1 MEVALRGRE
10 YIDENFLSEWVTLLG
25 HPLIHPRCETLFEIM
40 KNVCLAMF
48 EKPVKWDEIDLL
60 KIFLKSNFISE
71 SCEIQRA
78 IYESLEKFVDAK
90 NPDSI
95 CPKGNKL
102 GTLPDCVQHQIRYVV
117 MKMGWHVSGEHFAK
131 IFYEVKSISKTRL
144 IF

>member
-78 IYESLEKFVDAK
+78 IYERLEKFVDAK
-90 NPDSI
+90 WKFWYAIFKMYILIQINR
-95 CPKGNKL
+95 KL
-102 GTLPDCVQHQIRYVV
+102 YNW
-117 MKMGWHVSGEHFAK
+117 K
-131 IFYEVKSISKTRL
+131 
-144 IF
+144 